1 MPPKFTPKAWMAT
14 LCNIREMRK
23 LEVAPV
29 DTMGCDQCQD
39 DKLLPE
45 VNIILAILTYN
56 FRLST
61 VLFFNTKTYIF

>member
-45 VNIILAILTYN
+45 VNIILAILT
-56 FRLST
+56 
-61 VLFFNTKTYIF
+61 